1 MTAIAIEAI
10 GHDAVYARTHQ
21 LLKTWQA
28 RAATAELTR
37 CIPVETLEELHDAG
51 LMQIVM
57 PNCYGGLG
65 LDWPALAEC
74 SRIAAR
80 ACASTAWM
88 IGLVGGHA
96 MLATRLPQA
105 GQEMLFAKGAR
116 QVFSTASV
124 PHDGTIEKEPGGF
137 RLNGA
142 WRFSSGIDHATWI
155 MIHGPCTNPHG
166 TNPAER
172 VLLAAPINDTRI
184 EDTWH
189 VSGMSGTGSKDVRF
203 DHLFIPDCLAVSFST
218 LFAARPSAA
227 QAPSGPYISDVPLRP
242 YLGSGV
248 IGPILGCAEGAF
260 DEAVS
265 MLRIRLNN
273 SGTTSSAS
281 STACLF
287 ERVAQSAAELSCAQK
302 LFDSIVT
309 TLHTAGL
316 ARQELDVGTFNVL
329 RRDRAYLV
337 RLCVNAIERLVRQL
351 ATAAIFDANPIQRHW
366 RDLQVMATH
375 MDVNWDTAMT
385 EYGAYVLDY
394 ELSTPAV
401 SR

>member
-1 MTAIAIEAI
+1 M
-10 GHDAVYARTHQ
+10 
-21 LLKTWQA
+21 
-28 RAATAELTR
+28 TR

-105 GQEMLFAKGAR
+105 GQQILFAKGAR

-124 PHDGTIEKEPGGF
+124 PHDGIIEKEPGGF

-155 MIHGPCTNPHG
+155 MIHGPCTGPHG
-166 TNPAER
+166 ADPAQR
-172 VLLAAPINDTRI
+172 MLLAAPINDIRI

-203 DHLFIPDCLAVSFST
+203 DHVFIPDCLAVPFSR
-218 LFAARPSAA
+218 LFAARPLAA
-227 QAPSGPYISDVPLRP
+227 QTLSGPYICDVPLRP
-242 YLGSGV
+242 YLGSAV

-260 DEAVS
+260 DQAVS
-265 MLRIRLNN
+265 MLRKRL
-273 SGTTSSAS
+273 SSSRTTSSAS

-287 ERVAQSAAELSCAQK
+287 ERVAQSATELSCAQK
-302 LFDSIVT
+302 LYDSIVT

-316 ARQELDVGTFNVL
+316 ARQELDTGTFNVL

-337 RLCVNAIERLVRQL
+337 RLCVHAIERLVRQL
-351 ATAAIFDANPIQRHW
+351 ATAAIFDVNPIQRHW
-366 RDLQVMATH
+366 RDLQVMSTH
-375 MDVNWDTAMT
+375 VDVNWDTAMT

-394 ELSTPAV
+394 ELSMPAA